1 MSITY
6 TQAAVAAFALVGATA
21 TATWNIRNDR
31 LEELDSIVNSYET
44 AESWKVPETIEKLE
58 KSVEYLNSELGLI
71 AENQKYKKEI
81 DELKVQVSELS
92 ETVSMKNSQISA
104 LEGEVAE
111 REQFVNGLFSD
122 TEEVVLEKNNSVK
135 FFGAEIVVALN
146 DASNILGN
154 ADITI
159 NNSKHRVEVG
169 SIIPVSS
176 ANKNC
181 DLIFNEFVG
190 YSSIKLSI
198 LCKKI

>member
-6 TQAAVAAFALVGATA
+6 TQAAVAAFALAGATA

-31 LEELDSIVNSYET
+31 LEELNSIVNSYET
-44 AESWKVPETIEKLE
+44 AESWKVPETIKKLE
-58 KSVEYLNSELGLI
+58 KSVDYLNSELGLI

-92 ETVSMKNSQISA
+92 ELVSMKNSQISA
-104 LEGEVAE
+104 LEGEAAE
-111 REQFVNGLFSD
+111 REHFINGLFSY

-135 FFGAEIVVALN
+135 LFGAEIVVALN
-146 DASNILGN
+146 DASNILGS
-154 ADITI
+154 ADVTI

-181 DLIFNEFVG
+181 DLIFNEFEG
-190 YSSIKLSI
+190 YNSIKFSI

>member
-6 TQAAVAAFALVGATA
+6 TQAVVAAFALAGATA

-31 LEELDSIVNSYET
+31 LEELDSIVSSYET
-44 AESWKVPETIEKLE
+44 AESWKVPETIEKLD

-71 AENQKYKKEI
+71 AKNQKYKKEI
-81 DELKVQVSELS
+81 DELKAQVSELS
-92 ETVSMKNSQISA
+92 EIVSMKNSQISE
-104 LEGEVAE
+104 LESEIAE
-111 REQFVNGLFSD
+111 REQFINGLFSD
-122 TEEVVLEKNNSVK
+122 TEEVVLEKNSSVN

-154 ADITI
+154 ADVTI

-176 ANKNC
+176 TNRNC
-181 DLIFNEFVG
+181 DLIFNEFVE
-190 YSSIKLSI
+190 YNSIKLSL
-198 LCKKI
+198 LCKQI